1 VPDEIL
7 TPKALAERWGTT
19 TGALAQQR
27 YKGNG
32 PVFVRL
38 GGDKRGTVRY
48 RLADVKAYELA
59 QRYSRTDTK
68 ATA

>member
-1 VPDEIL
+1 MSDLI
-7 TPKALAERWGTT
+7 TPQQLADRWGMT

-27 YKGNG
+27 FRGDG
-32 PVFVRL
+32 PVFVRVSA
-38 GGDKRGTVRY
+38 RAVRY
-48 RLADVKAYELA
+48 RLADVEAYEFA